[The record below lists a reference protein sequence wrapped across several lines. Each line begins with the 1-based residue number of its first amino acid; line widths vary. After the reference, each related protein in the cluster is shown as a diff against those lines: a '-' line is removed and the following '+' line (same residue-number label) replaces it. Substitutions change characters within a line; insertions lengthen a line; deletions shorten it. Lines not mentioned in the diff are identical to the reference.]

1 LSTSL
6 NADVIVLG
14 AGIVG
19 TSTALHL
26 LRRGR
31 SVVLIDRRAPGEE
44 TSYGNTGIIQREG
57 VVPYPFPRDIR
68 LMAQY
73 ALNLRP
79 EANLHWSALPKI
91 APWLYHYWRAS
102 TDEGLAATSRAA
114 RPLVERCIQEHE
126 ALMGEAGI
134 LGMIRRTGYLRF
146 HRSAEALEAE
156 ITKGESEL
164 NTYGVNF
171 RRVDARELAE
181 LEPHL
186 RGPRVGGVLMPEP
199 VSVADPG
206 AVVKAYA
213 RLLEE
218 RGGRFVKG
226 DARTLAPLR
235 RGWQVRT
242 AEGPVAGNAV
252 VVALGPWSDD
262 LFRPLGLRLP
272 FGVKRGYHMH
282 FKPQGNATLNRPI
295 VDIENG
301 YALTPMVKGIRLTTG
316 AEFALRDAPPSPVQV
331 ARVEPLAREIFPLA
345 ERVDAEPWLGR
356 RPCLPDMLPI
366 VGRAPKHEGLWLNF
380 GHHHLGFT
388 LGPVTGRLL
397 AEMMTGEAPF
407 TDPAPYRAERFSS
420 R

>member
-1 LSTSL
+1 MSTSL

>member
-1 LSTSL
+1 MSSPL

-26 LRRGR
+26 AKRGR
-31 SVVLIDRRAPGEE
+31 SVVLIDRRGAGEE

-68 LMAQY
+68 LLAQY
-73 ALNLRP
+73 AFNLRP
-79 EANLHWSALPKI
+79 DANLHWSALPTI
-91 APWLYHYWRAS
+91 APWLYRYWRAS
-102 TDEGLAATSRAA
+102 TAEGLAATSRAA
-114 RPLVERCIQEHE
+114 RPLIERCVREHE
-126 ALMGEAGI
+126 ALMAEAGI

-146 HRSAEALEAE
+146 YRSPQALAAALAQEEADRAAYGIKFEA
-156 ITKGESEL
+156 
-164 NTYGVNF
+164 
-171 RRVDARELAE
+171 VDARKLGE

-186 RGPRVGGVLMPEP
+186 KGANAGGMLMPEP

-206 AVVKAYA
+206 AVTKAYA

-235 RGWQVRT
+235 SGWQVRT
-242 AEGPVAGNAV
+242 AEGPIAAGAV

-262 LFRPLGLRLP
+262 VFRPLGMRLP

-282 FKPQGNATLNRPI
+282 FKPKGNATLNRPVI
-295 VDIENG
+295 DIENG
-301 YALTPMVKGIRLTTG
+301 YALTPMTRGIRLTTG
-316 AEFALRDAPPSPVQV
+316 AEFALRDAPPSPVQLE
-331 ARVEPLAREIFPLA
+331 RVEPLARESFPLG
-345 ERVDAEPWLGR
+345 ERVDAEPWMGR

-366 VGRAPKHEGLWLNF
+366 VGPAPRHDGLWLNF

-397 AEMMTGEAPF
+397 AELMTGEAPF
-407 TDPAPYRAERFSS
+407 TDPAPYRVERF
-420 R
+420 

>member
-1 LSTSL
+1 LSSSL

-19 TSTALHL
+19 ASTALHL
-26 LRRGR
+26 QKRGR
-31 SVVLIDRRAPGEE
+31 SVVLVDRRGAGEE

-57 VVPYPFPRDIR
+57 VVPYPFPRNIG

-79 EANLHWSALPKI
+79 EANLHWSALPTI
-91 APWLYHYWRAS
+91 APWLYRYWRAS
-102 TDEGLAATSRAA
+102 THEGLAATSSAA
-114 RPLVERCIQEHE
+114 RPLIEHCIREHE
-126 ALMGEAGI
+126 ALMAEAGI

-156 ITKGESEL
+156 ISKNEGDL
-164 NTYGVNF
+164 KVYGVNF
-171 RRVDARELAE
+171 RPVDARELAE

-186 RGPRVGGVLMPEP
+186 RGPKVGGVLMPEP
-199 VSVADPG
+199 VSVSDPG

-213 RLLEE
+213 RLFEE
-218 RGGRFVKG
+218 RGGRFVEG

-235 RGWQVRT
+235 SGWQVRT
-242 AEGPVAGNAV
+242 AEGPIAAGAV
-252 VVALGPWSDD
+252 VVALGPWSNDVY
-262 LFRPLGLRLP
+262 RPLGMRLP

-282 FKPQGNATLNRPI
+282 FKPQGNATLNRPVI
-295 VDIENG
+295 DIENG
-301 YALTPMVKGIRLTTG
+301 YALTAMTKGIRLTTG
-316 AEFALRDAPPSPVQV
+316 AEFALRDSPPSPVQLE
-331 ARVEPLAREIFPLA
+331 RVEPLAREIFPLG
-345 ERVDAEPWLGR
+345 ERVDTEPWMGR

-366 VGRAPKHEGLWLNF
+366 VGRAPKRDGLWLNF

-407 TDPAPYRAERFSS
+407 TDPAPYRAERF
-420 R
+420 

>member
-1 LSTSL
+1 MSSSL

-19 TSTALHL
+19 TATALHL
-26 LRRGR
+26 LKRGR
-31 SVVLIDRRAPGEE
+31 SVVLIDRRGPGEE

-91 APWLYHYWRAS
+91 APWLYRYWQAS
-102 TDEGLAATSRAA
+102 TAQGLAATSRAA

-126 ALMGEAGI
+126 ALMADAGI

-146 HRSAEALEAE
+146 HRSAQTLEKE
-156 ITKGESEL
+156 IAKGEGDHK
-164 NTYGVNF
+164 TYGVNF
-171 RRVDARELAE
+171 RPLGPRELE
-181 LEPHL
+181 EIEPHL
-186 RGPRVGGVLMPEP
+186 RGPKVGGVLMPEP
-199 VSVADPG
+199 VSVSDPG
-206 AVVKAYA
+206 GVVKAYA

-218 RGGRFVKG
+218 RGGRFLQG

-235 RGWQVRT
+235 SGWQVRT
-242 AEGPVAGNAV
+242 AEGPVAAGAV

-262 LFRPLGLRLP
+262 VFRPLGMRLP

-282 FKPQGNATLNRPI
+282 FKPEGNATLNRPVI
-295 VDIENG
+295 DVANG
-301 YALTPMVKGIRLTTG
+301 FALTPMAKGIRLTTG
-316 AEFALRDAPPSPVQV
+316 AEFALRDAPPSPVQL
-331 ARVEPLAREIFPLA
+331 ARVEPLAREIFPLG

-366 VGRAPKHEGLWLNF
+366 VGPAPKREGLWLNF

-407 TDPAPYRAERFSS
+407 TDPSPYRADRF
-420 R
+420 

>member
-1 LSTSL
+1 MSTSL

-14 AGIVG
+14 AGMVS
-19 TSTALHL
+19 TATALHL
-26 LRRGR
+26 LKRGR
-31 SVVLIDRRAPGEE
+31 SVVLIDRRGPGEE

-102 TDEGLAATSRAA
+102 TAEGLAATSRAA
-114 RPLVERCIQEHE
+114 RPLIERCVQEHE

-171 RRVDARELAE
+171 RPVDARELAGSS
-181 LEPHL
+181 
-186 RGPRVGGVLMPEP
+186 RICSGPKVGGVLMPEP

-218 RGGRFVKG
+218 RGGRFVQG

-235 RGWQVRT
+235 SGWQVRT

-316 AEFALRDAPPSPVQV
+316 AEFALRDAPPSPVQL
-331 ARVEPLAREIFPLA
+331 ARVEPLAREIFPWA
-345 ERVDAEPWLGR
+345 SASTPSPGWG
-356 RPCLPDMLPI
+356 
-366 VGRAPKHEGLWLNF
+366 GAPVCR
-380 GHHHLGFT
+380 T
-388 LGPVTGRLL
+388 CCR
-397 AEMMTGEAPF
+397 
-407 TDPAPYRAERFSS
+407 SS
-420 R
+420 AALQGTRGCGSASATTT